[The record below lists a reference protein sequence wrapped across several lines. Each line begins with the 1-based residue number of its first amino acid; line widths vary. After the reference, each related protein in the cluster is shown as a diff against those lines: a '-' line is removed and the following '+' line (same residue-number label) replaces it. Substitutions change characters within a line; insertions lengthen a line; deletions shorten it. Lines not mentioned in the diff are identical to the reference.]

1 MQCRLGNFMVWYD
14 ATEIAV
20 TGDNVSDCAHCLLHD
35 SPSIQTILM
44 GGCYALDRFYF
55 IHYP

>member
-1 MQCRLGNFMVWYD
+1 MVWYD

-35 SPSIQTILM
+35 SPSIQTIFDGWLLCFRQVLLHPLSM
-44 GGCYALDRFYF
+44 TF
-55 IHYP
+55 